1 METTKWWWARWL
13 AAGLVVWTAGCAGPR
28 AAPSSPAA
36 TMPAT
41 APATALVVATAPV
54 VSGGAGAHDSPPI
67 AAIGGD
73 SADPAAPPVP
83 LVPQPRAQRGPDFTP
98 ANLRASMN
106 QMLDILFDLKNEAA
120 DPAEADQTL
129 NDIAKFERDVAYCK
143 LHTPPGVNQLAAGE
157 RRVELASYQVI
168 MSNLMRT
175 LLDLED
181 AVRDRKPDQIKKLL
195 KQIDQIEEQRHAEFV
210 PP

>member
-1 METTKWWWARWL
+1 
-13 AAGLVVWTAGCAGPR
+13 
-28 AAPSSPAA
+28 
-36 TMPAT
+36 
-41 APATALVVATAPV
+41 
-54 VSGGAGAHDSPPI
+54 
-67 AAIGGD
+67 
-73 SADPAAPPVP
+73 
-83 LVPQPRAQRGPDFTP
+83 
-98 ANLRASMN
+98 MN

-195 KQIDQIEEQRHAEFV
+195 KQIDQIEEQGHAEFV